1 MSEHMICRDENG
13 EPCTQCKEATGWI
26 WDRIQDLALNAHR
39 SLQKV
44 RPCDKFPE
52 ELLVE
57 YETVVKEKTLFGISE
72 KVTTQLLPPPPGGMR
87 KATMLMMM
95 SKGAQQASRDIVAS
109 ELEMERIHR
118 KRKR

>member
-13 EPCTQCKEATGWI
+13 EPCTQCKDATGWI

-109 ELEMERIHR
+109 EIEMERIHR
-118 KRKR
+118 GRKR